1 MTNAEL
7 VAFNIGVE
15 IANPRLQGLNLA
27 DRYRNTQLAGDPKV
41 QEARRSL
48 GAALFEEWVW
58 KGQVS
63 VSQR

>member
-15 IANPRLQGLNLA
+15 MANPRLQGLGVA
-27 DRYRNTQLAGDPKV
+27 DRYRNAQLAGDPKV
-41 QEARRSL
+41 QEARKSL
-48 GAALFEEWVW
+48 GVELFEEWVW
-58 KGQVS
+58 KGMVS